1 MTAEHQTLPER
12 TFYLVMVP
20 MGPTIW
26 AAHFF
31 VTYILVSVW
40 CAPTL
45 GNVSPTAEG
54 GSLAGAHT
62 IILVLTAAALLGIG
76 LVGLSGYRRQAYGGE
91 TAPHD
96 DDSPEDR
103 HRFLG
108 LATMLL
114 AGLSAVATTYV
125 GVSTWFFSTCGP

>member
-1 MTAEHQTLPER
+1 MNESSHATLPER
-12 TFYLVMVP
+12 PLYLAMVA

-31 VTYILVSVW
+31 ATYVLASIW
-40 CAPTL
+40 CAPGL
-45 GNVSPTAEG
+45 RVS
-54 GSLAGAHT
+54 GSLSGIH
-62 IILVLTAAALLGIG
+62 LVIGITTAAALAGIG
-76 LVGLSGYRRQAYGGE
+76 FVGFSGYRRQAHGGE

-114 AGLSAVATTYV
+114 AGLSAVATIYV
-125 GVSTWFFSTCGP
+125 AISTFFFSTCLA

>member
-1 MTAEHQTLPER
+1 MSNTPISSLPER
-12 TFYLVMVP
+12 PFYLIVLA

-26 AAHFF
+26 AMHFF
-31 VTYILVSVW
+31 ATYITASMW
-40 CAPTL
+40 CAPGL
-45 GNVSPTAEG
+45 GAS
-54 GSLAGAHT
+54 GSLDGAH
-62 IILVLTAAALLGIG
+62 LVIAAFTVIALTGIG
-76 LVGLSGYRRQAYGGE
+76 IVAVSGYRRQGYGGE

-114 AGLSAVATTYV
+114 AGLSAVATSYVAISTY
-125 GVSTWFFSTCGP
+125 FFSTCGN

>member
-1 MTAEHQTLPER
+1 MTDTTQETLPER
-12 TFYLVMVP
+12 TLYLVMVP

-26 AAHFF
+26 FAHFCA
-31 VTYILVSVW
+31 TYATASLW
-40 CAPTL
+40 CAPGL
-45 GNVSPTAEG
+45 RVS
-54 GSLAGAHT
+54 GSLSGIHVVIA
-62 IILVLTAAALLGIG
+62 ILTALALAGIG
-76 LVGLSGYRRQAYGGE
+76 FVGLSGYRRQAYGGE

-96 DDSPEDR
+96 DDTPQDR

-125 GVSTWFFSTCGP
+125 GISIFFFSTCGS